1 MFQKIRKYEN
11 KNHELEK
18 AIRNFEQEKTKLMNL
33 LEGHKCSKGIQGI
46 KNHLHQEPRFQELSY
61 NSGLEFLVNVTED
74 GGSLQHI
81 IGQLDEEMV
90 QQQSNYLVES
100 SSLRN
105 DKSQNISIEEILD
118 ELPNDALWEQIKIS
132 WNIDDN

>member
-33 LEGHKCSKGIQGI
+33 LEGHKCSKGIQGT